1 MMDIL
6 EVIDRLKDLDYDE
19 IEIEGPDFK
28 LALKRSKPAQYEA
41 PASIA
46 QMGGFT
52 KAKNT
57 KAPGL
62 ASDGQV
68 KYCRDVMIKEFG
80 TDEKRMYDFLAFVL
94 EATIDEVPLIEDWD
108 AQLTREMA
116 ERILTSWEEKE
127 GINKKR

>member
-1 MMDIL
+1 MDIL
-6 EVIDRLKDLDYDE
+6 EVIDRLNNLDYDE
-19 IEIEGPDFK
+19 VNFEGPDFK
-28 LALKRSKPAQYEA
+28 LSLKRSRRVNQEPT
-41 PASIA
+41 ASIA

-94 EATIDEVPLIEDWD
+94 QTTIDEVPLIEDWD

>member
-28 LALKRSKPAQYEA
+28 LALKRSKPVQYEA